1 MTVLHIFSVK
11 DTKADAWIT
20 PFMLPTKEMAIRTF
34 SQACTDPDHQFG
46 TFPQDFALSY
56 LGEFDP
62 INGKFKTNDP
72 QLVLLGL
79 EAKKQFLRTYS
90 IHSDSMDDIEIKK
103 VG

>member
-1 MTVLHIFSVK
+1 MTTLHIFSVK

-34 SQACTDPDHQFG
+34 SQACNDDNHQFG
-46 TFPQDFALSY
+46 TYPQDYALSY

-62 INGKFKTNDP
+62 IMGTFKTNDP
-72 QLVLLGL
+72 QLVILGL
-79 EAKKQFLRTYS
+79 EAKKQFLRTYA
-90 IHSDSMDDIEIKK
+90 IKQDPMDDVQIKK